1 MHRHLQAQVLS
12 MAVFA
17 VTALTQ
23 SVQGNPI
30 SMTKFNS
37 WIALVA
43 AVPLTWSIT
52 RCADADVITLDFQS
66 VTPNAG
72 NGTAYLASQGISLT
86 NVTPGASGV
95 VDIFNSSSM
104 YSPGSFWVNENFL
117 GQNGA
122 GAPQLSYTMNFSMPL
137 DSISFTR
144 IATPFN
150 LATDPAWTA
159 TAYAG
164 SLAAGSVG
172 ESLDSWGFS
181 SPARTFTL
189 TGDGITSLTVSTN
202 GFNFTGIG
210 TVPLDDFVLTTAPAT
225 PTPAPSSL
233 TMLLGF
239 ACVTSIGM
247 ILRRRWQPVLQAESC
262 RSAAL

>member
-1 MHRHLQAQVLS
+1 MSKL
-12 MAVFA
+12 
-17 VTALTQ
+17 
-23 SVQGNPI
+23 
-30 SMTKFNS
+30 NS
-37 WIALVA
+37 WTAAVA
-43 AVPLTWSIT
+43 AITLTWSIT
-52 RCADADVITLDFQS
+52 RDAGADVITLDFQS

-86 NVTPGASGV
+86 NVTAGASGA
-95 VDIFNSSSM
+95 VDIFNFSSM
-104 YSPGSFWVNENFL
+104 YSPGSSWVNENFL

-137 DSISFTR
+137 ESISFTR

-150 LATDPAWTA
+150 LATDPVWSA

-202 GFNFTGIG
+202 GLNFTGIG

-233 TMLLGF
+233 TMLFAF
-239 ACVTSIGM
+239 ACTTAVAM
-247 ILRRRWQPVLQAESC
+247 VLRRRWQPVPEAESC
-262 RSAAL
+262 RLPTL